1 LTIRLGDGRDA
12 LPRNPRQDVR
22 WLTSGVAPLIV
33 YGFRRVR
40 RRTATDAFQTC
51 DAGRAGVQLPSE
63 AGTPDLTIGP
73 AAADRAGASASLVC
87 ADGRV
92 ARSYG
97 EEPGAGEGV
106 LGLRRGF
113 VETGEQNLLMSLWP
127 ISDEFT
133 VQIMSDFYD
142 AAHQSGNAPEA
153 FAKVQGDQQLNYS
166 RNRAPKSERARPL
179 QNPFIRF

>member
-1 LTIRLGDGRDA
+1 
-12 LPRNPRQDVR
+12 
-22 WLTSGVAPLIV
+22 
-33 YGFRRVR
+33 
-40 RRTATDAFQTC
+40 
-51 DAGRAGVQLPSE
+51 VQPPSE

-73 AAADRAGASASLVC
+73 AAADRAGARPC
-87 ADGRV
+87 ADGRA

-97 EEPGAGEGV
+97 EEPGAGAGV

-113 VETGEQNLLMSLWP
+113 VEAGEQNLLMSLWP

-142 AAHQSGNAPEA
+142 AAHQSGNAPEP
-153 FAKVQGDQQLNYS
+153 FAKVQGDRQLNYS